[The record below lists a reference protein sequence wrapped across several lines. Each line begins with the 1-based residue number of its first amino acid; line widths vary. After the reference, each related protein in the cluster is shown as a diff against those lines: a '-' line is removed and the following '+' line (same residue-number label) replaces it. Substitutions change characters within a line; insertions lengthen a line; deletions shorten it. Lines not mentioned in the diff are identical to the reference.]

1 MDSTLRPC
9 VLSPP
14 VPPSPHAG
22 SRGWRGSP
30 GLSPPS
36 LGTHQRDTPCRAL
49 DTAAPPIGS
58 TDTVLDR
65 HLGNH
70 EVPSAQCPG
79 LGHPP
84 HRWGLGQGSRL
95 GEGQGLGALAGGV
108 GWLHTQAAPGG
119 E

>member
-70 EVPSAQCPG
+70 EVPSAQDLDTLPTD
-79 LGHPP
+79 
-84 HRWGLGQGSRL
+84 
-95 GEGQGLGALAGGV
+95 GG
-108 GWLHTQAAPGG
+108 
-119 E
+119 